1 MKLLIDYSK
10 KLGNKVSPVFPFRYK
25 RIYMKSLSINE
36 EDYENSIEKQARK
49 LIDLLLENEDKLFCL
64 INNTK

>member
-1 MKLLIDYSK
+1 
-10 KLGNKVSPVFPFRYK
+10 
-25 RIYMKSLSINE
+25 MKSLSINE
-36 EDYENSIEKQARK
+36 EDYENSIEKQAKK